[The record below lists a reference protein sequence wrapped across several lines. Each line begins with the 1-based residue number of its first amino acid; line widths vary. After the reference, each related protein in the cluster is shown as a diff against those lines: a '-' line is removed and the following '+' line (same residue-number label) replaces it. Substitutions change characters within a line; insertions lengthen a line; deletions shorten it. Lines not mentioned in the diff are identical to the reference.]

1 MNKARRAQLDAIY
14 SSIEE
19 LVSKLETI
27 RDEEQ
32 ETYDAMPDSFRDGDK
47 GEASQACI
55 EAMESALGDLET
67 VQENIETA
75 KGE

>member
-14 SSIEE
+14 SQIEE

-32 ETYDAMPDSFRDGDK
+32 DTYDSMPDSFRDGDK
-47 GEASQACI
+47 GEASQTCI

-67 VQENIETA
+67 VKENVEQA